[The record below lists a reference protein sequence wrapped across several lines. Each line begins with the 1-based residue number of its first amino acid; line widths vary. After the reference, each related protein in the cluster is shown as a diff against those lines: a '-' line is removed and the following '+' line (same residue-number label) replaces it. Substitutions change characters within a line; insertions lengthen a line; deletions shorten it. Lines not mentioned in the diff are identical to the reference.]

1 MFVKHVLKV
10 KRYVRYVDDFVL
22 IGDRPEQLN
31 EWREQIER
39 FLDDGLH
46 LELKPGY
53 AITPLSQ
60 GVDFLGY
67 VVFPTHTKVR
77 PRFVAHARTKLNRCG
92 HRHVTPKGPRVT
104 PDDSRQPT
112 SNNAPTPLHLTP
124 PN

>member
-39 FLDDGLH
+39 FLADGLH

-67 VVFPTHTKVR
+67 VVFPTHIKVR
-77 PRFVAHARTKLNRCG
+77 PRVVAHARTKLNRWER
-92 HRHVTPKGPRVT
+92 RHVTAKGLRVT
-104 PDDSRQPT
+104 PDDYRQ
-112 SNNAPTPLHLTP
+112 LTDRKSTRL
-124 PN
+124 NSSH